1 MQDYSELVAALR
13 CRATHDWTN
22 CGNCKYADEDDYPR
36 GCWGT
41 KICADAAD
49 AIEALQA
56 EVKRLQDKLCDWCAV
71 CPKERRNPEDCEM
84 LSETPVM
91 YGPSCEKL
99 EVQE

>member
-1 MQDYSELVAALR
+1 MMQDYSKLVEALR
-13 CRATHDWTN
+13 CKRDDCEGCDISFFDKDEGWM
-22 CGNCKYADEDDYPR
+22 CQYAAKDD
-36 GCWGT
+36 
-41 KICADAAD
+41 DAAD

-71 CPKERRNPEDCEM
+71 CPKERRRPEDCEL

-91 YGPSCEKL
+91 YGPSDAAKM